1 MRELKAT
8 ELERQSEHSLVWF
21 RGKDLRISDHAP
33 LLSGLKGKRTTCV
46 FVLDPYFFEPAR
58 AQELPSRMQ
67 FLLDSLQA
75 LSQLFRGSGGEL
87 LVVGGPS
94 AEVIPRL
101 ATLLEVTEV
110 LAHRWTEPL
119 GRARDR
125 NVQARLSVPLR
136 LFEGELLMPPGE
148 ISTKNGAPYQV
159 FTPYSRAMRAALPLV
174 EPLRAPGRLP
184 PCPPLPQ
191 EIEALRRA
199 IPTLRDLG
207 IEKNPL
213 IPQGGEAKARA
224 RLRGFVASL
233 LNRYDSNRD
242 EIAREG
248 TSRLSCDLKFGTIS
262 PRTVWSTVFRA
273 PASKGKE
280 AFLNQLLW
288 REFAYSSLW
297 HRPDLLRRPFRHEFG
312 GFPYSDNLE
321 HWNAWCQGTTGI
333 PIVDAA
339 ARQLLKEGFVHNRAR
354 MISASFLTKNLNLS
368 YKKGEA
374 HYLKYLADGDWAL
387 NNMGWQWSAGC
398 GVDAAPYFRVFNPV
412 LQGKRFD
419 PNGDYV
425 RRFVPELDQ
434 LPPKYIHRPWEAPVS
449 ILREA
454 NVRLEETYPTPI
466 VDLKQSRSEYLK
478 LVKSWL
484 ASKR

>member
-1 MRELKAT
+1 
-8 ELERQSEHSLVWF
+8 
-21 RGKDLRISDHAP
+21 
-33 LLSGLKGKRTTCV
+33 
-46 FVLDPYFFEPAR
+46 
-58 AQELPSRMQ
+58 LP
-67 FLLDSLQA
+67 
-75 LSQLFRGSGGEL
+75 
-87 LVVGGPS
+87 
-94 AEVIPRL
+94 
-101 ATLLEVTEV
+101 T
-110 LAHRWTEPL
+110 
-119 GRARDR
+119 
-125 NVQARLSVPLR
+125 
-136 LFEGELLMPPGE
+136 PP
-148 ISTKNGAPYQV
+148 
-159 FTPYSRAMRAALPLV
+159 
-174 EPLRAPGRLP
+174 
-184 PCPPLPQ
+184 
-191 EIEALRRA
+191 
-199 IPTLRDLG
+199 
-207 IEKNPL
+207 
-213 IPQGGEAKARA
+213 
-224 RLRGFVASL
+224 
-233 LNRYDSNRD
+233 
-242 EIAREG
+242 
-248 TSRLSCDLKFGTIS
+248 FGTARIFS
-262 PRTVWSTVFRA
+262 GARFA
-273 PASKGKE
+273 MNLE
-280 AFLNQLLW
+280 AFLI
-288 REFAYSSLW
+288 RTT
-297 HRPDLLRRPFRHEFG
+297 
-312 GFPYSDNLE
+312 
-321 HWNAWCQGTTGI
+321 WNAWCQGTTGI